1 MMSRAEEINRFK
13 LAYSED
19 KIEECNTALFFLML
33 SYNSEIREGKSYDHD
48 LKHILFKSN
57 CIHNPIGMKYSK
69 KDYEKI
75 MKILLGTIELARNV
89 NNPQSNISN
98 LIQKGIKIEKQIIA
112 DLLDIVAYTECFY
125 KMNAVNTE
133 RMDSCEAGKVPF
145 AEQLL
150 SLILFH
156 QDQNRLV
163 IENCRE
169 YMNTD
174 YRTGMELSVP
184 RKPVTHYKNVK
195 NSISDHFETFLEDI
209 NQIVNYLYY
218 QFGRS
223 FPERIEIADLQVEQ
237 IHPYENEKFEQYL
250 YIALQRA
257 MLCRLEEGIRYGYY
271 ELREMK
277 KTEEGI
283 LTFAFGIENDE
294 KYKARRMGVLRRE
307 CQVRQQVL
315 MDLRNQKDNVAGNKK
330 VAVLSEKFLKVQKK
344 GSVLL
349 DFSDFCPDKA
359 VFLEAEKIANIKE
372 RIVESL
378 TKEYYLDCK
387 VKEIE
392 VRDMIL
398 TYKFLRTISEILYV
412 ASKKCIDE
420 ENQET
425 LLQEISLVEIEYF
438 SKELARIHDFDLD
451 YAKKLIDR
459 FIFHEKNN
467 REDDIFAQPLLKVS
481 RTQVVISQALMDQVN
496 LDRVIERQFIRYKQD
511 VSAVG
516 VAFEEKFLRRLTQ
529 GYQQGIADLKL
540 KEVPNFQVNTNKVK
554 YEAFDGKE
562 IEFDVVSVL
571 GDHLVLTELKAIMT
585 SYDLNDLE
593 ERKKNI
599 KKAVEQLQRRKES
612 VKYDWDKFKNALSIE
627 VPDEPYDEEHII
639 LVACTDSYDY
649 TPLKKEDVFITDDS
663 SYLKYFTN
671 PYVDILITQQGKVEI
686 KNVKT
691 LWKHGKPKAN
701 EFKEYLMNP
710 VSISPFTNTLKK
722 EWIPLPVMDE
732 KDYGI
737 FLEEYVLMDD
747 PIANAAKN
755 VKKEGKAT
763 KKKKKIYPNDPCPCN
778 SGKKYKY
785 CCGK

>member
-1 MMSRAEEINRFK
+1 MNRRTWVAGKPRKKPDLNIDAISEDLLQSVSDLYAEKDADGKHCSLNTMVAEIGELGYGGLNPIKVRKLLITAGVYESEIATQVLKFHKAGKAVDEIGRSLQLSRA
-13 LAYSED
+13 SVH
-19 KIEECNTALFFLML
+19 
-33 SYNSEIREGKSYDHD
+33 SY
-48 LKHILFKSN
+48 L
-57 CIHNPIGMKYSK
+57 P
-69 KDYEKI
+69 YEKI
-75 MKILLGTIELARNV
+75 IYKLTQVPDGD
-89 NNPQSNISN
+89 ISV
-98 LIQKGIKIEKQIIA
+98 GA
-112 DLLDIVAYTECFY
+112 
-125 KMNAVNTE
+125 E
-133 RMDSCEAGKVPF
+133 R
-145 AEQLL
+145 Q
-150 SLILFH
+150 
-156 QDQNRLV
+156 RL
-163 IENCRE
+163 
-169 YMNTD
+169 
-174 YRTGMELSVP
+174 
-184 RKPVTHYKNVK
+184 
-195 NSISDHFETFLEDI
+195 
-209 NQIVNYLYY
+209 
-218 QFGRS
+218 
-223 FPERIEIADLQVEQ
+223 
-237 IHPYENEKFEQYL
+237 
-250 YIALQRA
+250 
-257 MLCRLEEGIRYGYY
+257 
-271 ELREMK
+271 
-277 KTEEGI
+277 
-283 LTFAFGIENDE
+283 
-294 KYKARRMGVLRRE
+294 YKAIQQAVKQLRRRG
-307 CQVRQQVL
+307 QAL
-315 MDLRNQKDNVAGNKK
+315 LT
-330 VAVLSEKFLKVQKK
+330 
-344 GSVLL
+344 L

-691 LWKHGKPKAN
+691 LWKYGKPKAN

-737 FLEEYVLMDD
+737 FLEEYVLTDD

>member
-1 MMSRAEEINRFK
+1 M
-13 LAYSED
+13 
-19 KIEECNTALFFLML
+19 
-33 SYNSEIREGKSYDHD
+33 
-48 LKHILFKSN
+48 
-57 CIHNPIGMKYSK
+57 
-69 KDYEKI
+69 
-75 MKILLGTIELARNV
+75 
-89 NNPQSNISN
+89 
-98 LIQKGIKIEKQIIA
+98 
-112 DLLDIVAYTECFY
+112 
-125 KMNAVNTE
+125 
-133 RMDSCEAGKVPF
+133 
-145 AEQLL
+145 
-150 SLILFH
+150 
-156 QDQNRLV
+156 
-163 IENCRE
+163 
-169 YMNTD
+169 
-174 YRTGMELSVP
+174 
-184 RKPVTHYKNVK
+184 
-195 NSISDHFETFLEDI
+195 
-209 NQIVNYLYY
+209 
-218 QFGRS
+218 
-223 FPERIEIADLQVEQ
+223 EQ

>member
-1 MMSRAEEINRFK
+1 M
-13 LAYSED
+13 
-19 KIEECNTALFFLML
+19 
-33 SYNSEIREGKSYDHD
+33 
-48 LKHILFKSN
+48 
-57 CIHNPIGMKYSK
+57 
-69 KDYEKI
+69 
-75 MKILLGTIELARNV
+75 
-89 NNPQSNISN
+89 
-98 LIQKGIKIEKQIIA
+98 
-112 DLLDIVAYTECFY
+112 
-125 KMNAVNTE
+125 
-133 RMDSCEAGKVPF
+133 
-145 AEQLL
+145 
-150 SLILFH
+150 
-156 QDQNRLV
+156 
-163 IENCRE
+163 
-169 YMNTD
+169 
-174 YRTGMELSVP
+174 
-184 RKPVTHYKNVK
+184 
-195 NSISDHFETFLEDI
+195 
-209 NQIVNYLYY
+209 
-218 QFGRS
+218 
-223 FPERIEIADLQVEQ
+223 EQ

-330 VAVLSEKFLKVQKK
+330 VAVLSEEFLKVQKK

-691 LWKHGKPKAN
+691 LWKYGKPKAN

-737 FLEEYVLMDD
+737 FLEEYVLTDD

>member
-1 MMSRAEEINRFK
+1 
-13 LAYSED
+13 
-19 KIEECNTALFFLML
+19 
-33 SYNSEIREGKSYDHD
+33 
-48 LKHILFKSN
+48 
-57 CIHNPIGMKYSK
+57 
-69 KDYEKI
+69 
-75 MKILLGTIELARNV
+75 
-89 NNPQSNISN
+89 
-98 LIQKGIKIEKQIIA
+98 
-112 DLLDIVAYTECFY
+112 
-125 KMNAVNTE
+125 
-133 RMDSCEAGKVPF
+133 
-145 AEQLL
+145 
-150 SLILFH
+150 
-156 QDQNRLV
+156 
-163 IENCRE
+163 
-169 YMNTD
+169 
-174 YRTGMELSVP
+174 
-184 RKPVTHYKNVK
+184 
-195 NSISDHFETFLEDI
+195 
-209 NQIVNYLYY
+209 
-218 QFGRS
+218 
-223 FPERIEIADLQVEQ
+223 
-237 IHPYENEKFEQYL
+237 
-250 YIALQRA
+250 
-257 MLCRLEEGIRYGYY
+257 
-271 ELREMK
+271 
-277 KTEEGI
+277 
-283 LTFAFGIENDE
+283 
-294 KYKARRMGVLRRE
+294 
-307 CQVRQQVL
+307 

-330 VAVLSEKFLKVQKK
+330 VAVLSEEFLKVQKK

-639 LVACTDSYDY
+639 LVVCTDSYDY

>member
-1 MMSRAEEINRFK
+1 
-13 LAYSED
+13 
-19 KIEECNTALFFLML
+19 
-33 SYNSEIREGKSYDHD
+33 
-48 LKHILFKSN
+48 
-57 CIHNPIGMKYSK
+57 
-69 KDYEKI
+69 
-75 MKILLGTIELARNV
+75 
-89 NNPQSNISN
+89 
-98 LIQKGIKIEKQIIA
+98 
-112 DLLDIVAYTECFY
+112 
-125 KMNAVNTE
+125 MNAVNTE

-163 IENCRE
+163 RENCRE

-174 YRTGMELSVP
+174 YRTGM
-184 RKPVTHYKNVK
+184 
-195 NSISDHFETFLEDI
+195 
-209 NQIVNYLYY
+209 
-218 QFGRS
+218 
-223 FPERIEIADLQVEQ
+223 
-237 IHPYENEKFEQYL
+237 
-250 YIALQRA
+250 
-257 MLCRLEEGIRYGYY
+257 
-271 ELREMK
+271 
-277 KTEEGI
+277 
-283 LTFAFGIENDE
+283 
-294 KYKARRMGVLRRE
+294 
-307 CQVRQQVL
+307 
-315 MDLRNQKDNVAGNKK
+315 
-330 VAVLSEKFLKVQKK
+330 
-344 GSVLL
+344 
-349 DFSDFCPDKA
+349 
-359 VFLEAEKIANIKE
+359 
-372 RIVESL
+372 
-378 TKEYYLDCK
+378 
-387 VKEIE
+387 
-392 VRDMIL
+392 
-398 TYKFLRTISEILYV
+398 
-412 ASKKCIDE
+412 
-420 ENQET
+420 
-425 LLQEISLVEIEYF
+425 VEIEYF

-671 PYVDILITQQGKVEI
+671 P
-686 KNVKT
+686 
-691 LWKHGKPKAN
+691 
-701 EFKEYLMNP
+701 
-710 VSISPFTNTLKK
+710 
-722 EWIPLPVMDE
+722 
-732 KDYGI
+732 
-737 FLEEYVLMDD
+737 
-747 PIANAAKN
+747 
-755 VKKEGKAT
+755 
-763 KKKKKIYPNDPCPCN
+763 
-778 SGKKYKY
+778 
-785 CCGK
+785 